1 MKTNWTAFWLG
12 ILVLI
17 LPGVIFILINNVF
30 VNIKNFILFLI
41 IAYYITI
48 IIGSKLMSK
57 RNSLINEFYEY
68 FINNKNS
75 LSYRKIIIILPMMFL
90 PFLPMILLFFVNFDM
105 NSLFLGLYMLLY
117 CILFTFI
124 TTTKFNFEK

>member
-90 PFLPMILLFFVNFDM
+90 PFLPMILLFFVNFDI
-105 NSLFLGLYMLLY
+105 NNLFLGLYMLLY
-117 CILFTFI
+117 CILLTFI
-124 TTTKFNFEK
+124 NTTKFDFEK